1 MKSTDCC
8 NRAAAITSV
17 IEPAGILLERRGG
30 ATIIQSGMET
40 ISDSVARRQAS
51 ETSTA
56 QCQGIS
62 EAWHSITP
70 LLLIALIIFAAV
82 VRTIATHND
91 LWLDELISL
100 RIANAVKSPWQ
111 IFTAVHQDNNH
122 YLNTLYLYFVRTE
135 NYPPLYRYLSVLWG
149 VALVP
154 AGYWL
159 LSRRSRI
166 EALILAALLA
176 CSYPLIHFSS
186 EARGYSG
193 ALLGSVMACAAL
205 SRWLAREDGQRTLPM
220 GVLYG
225 CALTLAILSH
235 LTACLIWFPLAAG
248 SLIVIARRPAQLK
261 WLWLWAVFNSLPAMV
276 FVTLYFLDL
285 GFLTE
290 LGGSPMSVFHGL
302 SRLLALG
309 LGWPAKD
316 AISVWIVAVPVMALV
331 VWRLADQKKSGEPL
345 GVLLPLIYVV
355 PLVCVLVMQ
364 PSFFSARYFLV
375 FLPFFY
381 TGLAMLLAKLSGTT
395 SRRMALA
402 GVLALFLAGQA
413 RLYAKFLQVG
423 RGQFTAA
430 LQYMMARTPQP
441 RIVIASNQDFRSG
454 VELAYFAPRVLHN
467 HQLLYLTR
475 ENHASFQPDWYIL
488 HQEGDQVPGPS
499 TFNVPGQ
506 PTWYRAAYFG
516 ASELSGQAWTIYSH
530 QPTN

>member
-1 MKSTDCC
+1 M
-8 NRAAAITSV
+8 
-17 IEPAGILLERRGG
+17 RGDK
-30 ATIIQSGMET
+30 A
-40 ISDSVARRQAS
+40 SD
-51 ETSTA
+51 TSTPE
-56 QCQGIS
+56 CQRNS
-62 EAWHSITP
+62 EAWHSLAP
-70 LLLIALIIFAAV
+70 LLLTALIILAAV
-82 VRTIATHND
+82 IRIIATHND

-122 YLNTLYLYFVRTE
+122 YLNTLYLYFVKTQ
-135 NYPPLYRYLSVLWG
+135 NYPPVYRYLSLLWG

-154 AGYWL
+154 TGYWL
-159 LSRRSRI
+159 LSRRSRV

-186 EARGYSG
+186 EARGYAG

-205 SRWLAREDGQRTLPM
+205 SRWLARENGKKTLTM

-225 CALTLAILSH
+225 CALVLAILSH

-248 SLIVIARRPAQLK
+248 SLIIIARRPARVK
-261 WLWLWAVFNSLPAMV
+261 WFCLWATFNSLPAILLA
-276 FVTLYFLDL
+276 TLYFLDL
-285 GFLTE
+285 RFLTE

-316 AISVWIVAVPVMALV
+316 AITVWIVALPLIALV
-331 VWRLADQKKSGEPL
+331 VWRLADEKKSGEPL
-345 GVLLPLIYVV
+345 SMLLPLIYLV

-381 TGLAMLLAKLSGTT
+381 TGLAVLLAKLSHTPI
-395 SRRMALA
+395 RRMALA

-413 RLYAKFLQVG
+413 HLYRNFLQVG

-430 LQYMMARTPQP
+430 LQYMMARTPEP
-441 RIVIASNQDFRSG
+441 RIVVASNQDFRSG

-488 HQEGDQVPGPS
+488 HQEGDQAPGPS
-499 TFNVPGQ
+499 ILNVPGQ

>member
-1 MKSTDCC
+1 
-8 NRAAAITSV
+8 
-17 IEPAGILLERRGG
+17 
-30 ATIIQSGMET
+30 MET
-40 ISDSVARRQAS
+40 VSDSVTLRKAS
-51 ETSTA
+51 ETSTPE
-56 QCQGIS
+56 CDRNS
-62 EAWHSITP
+62 EAWHSTVP
-70 LLLIALIIFAAV
+70 LLLTALIILAAV
-82 VRTIATHND
+82 IRVIATHND

-122 YLNTLYLYFVRTE
+122 YLNTLYLYFVKAQ
-135 NYPPLYRYLSVLWG
+135 NYSPVYRYLSVFWG

-159 LSRRSRI
+159 LSRRSRV

-186 EARGYSG
+186 EARGYAG

-205 SRWLAREDGQRTLPM
+205 SHWLARESDKKTLTM

-225 CALTLAILSH
+225 CALVLAILSH
-235 LTACLIWFPLAAG
+235 LTACLIWFPLTAG
-248 SLIVIARRPAQLK
+248 SLIIVARRPERVK
-261 WLWLWAVFNSLPAMV
+261 WFWLWAAFNSLPAIALA
-276 FVTLYFLDL
+276 TLYFLDL
-285 GFLTE
+285 RFLTE

-316 AISVWIVAVPVMALV
+316 AITVWIVALPLIALI
-331 VWRLADQKKSGEPL
+331 VWRLANEKKSGEPL
-345 GVLLPLIYVV
+345 SVLLALIYLVPLI
-355 PLVCVLVMQ
+355 CVLVMQ

-375 FLPFFY
+375 FLPFLY
-381 TGLAMLLAKLSGTT
+381 TGLAMLLAKFSRTPA
-395 SRRMALA
+395 RRMALA
-402 GVLALFLAGQA
+402 AVLALFLAGQA
-413 RLYAKFLQVG
+413 HLYVKSLQVG

-430 LQYMMARTPQP
+430 LQYIMARTPQP
-441 RIVIASNQDFRSG
+441 RIVVASNQDFRSG

-488 HQEGDQVPGPS
+488 HQEGDQAPGPS
-499 TFNVPGQ
+499 TLNVPGQ